1 MKFAVCLL
9 MFLML
14 VGCGSK
20 QPSSSPIQKERVE
33 LNSGDA
39 IDIQVWEEGMELDSG
54 GTGASSLSEKILNVF
69 TEKDSDFHFRKVR
82 WGFSKERVELAEA
95 GETVYK
101 RTDNALVYK
110 TKVNGVYCD
119 LIYTFKDNKL
129 RTAGYLATGP
139 IPNAHDFVLHAV
151 DKYGNPDNYT
161 VSCGLEDL
169 VWKRP
174 DVVIYS
180 NLYVTSIKFTPTK
193 YRRSPGGL
201 FKDLLRKKPERILLS
216 DLLRKD
222 QRKQKAVGIIVH
234 YDGTYA
240 HVDPDFV
247 NELHEANLP
256 LDELSFY
263 EERLTGV
270 ILRSVKFQ

>member
-1 MKFAVCLL
+1 MKLAVCLL

-33 LNSGDA
+33 LDSGDA

-54 GTGASSLSEKILNVF
+54 DAEARSLSEKLLGVF
-69 TEKDSDFHFRKVR
+69 TEKDSNFHFRKVR
-82 WGFSKERVELAEA
+82 WGFSREQVALAEA
-95 GETVYK
+95 GKTVYERK
-101 RTDNALVYK
+101 GNALVYK
-110 TKVNGVYCD
+110 TKINGVYCK

-129 RTAGYLATGP
+129 RTAGYLATGS
-139 IPNAHDFVLHAV
+139 IPNAHNLVLHAI
-151 DKYGNPDNYT
+151 DEYGHPDNYT
-161 VSCGLEDL
+161 AYCGLEDL

-222 QRKQKAVGIIVH
+222 QKIAGLIIY

-270 ILRSVKFQ
+270 ILRSVKFR